1 MRGREDAR
9 HIGEHVKI
17 FPLPGR
23 YLAFSKAEPA
33 PRNQRGEKLPI
44 GYEPVMKVRP
54 FHSMSANPPRPLRNP
69 YMRRPP
75 YAYAIF
81 IRHRTFPIRH
91 NARKASWRPA
101 VAAPPGPCQPPLFRL
116 KVSEETLNLPAPATQ
131 KGTILP
137 PTNQPKD
144 SMSNLSQQH
153 PIPTAPG
160 QQDPGGCRAIQA
172 IAPSLSSDR
181 NNKTTSNNPHCHP
194 QHAANLT
201 RRRFMGGALA
211 LVAAALGSMATGCS
225 APITQ
230 AFETL
235 EASDPEKPRYVSPYN
250 WEGLVRTDGRWDYLE
265 DGQLRSRWGIDVSEH
280 QKTVNWEQVA
290 TAGVDFAFVRIGNR
304 GASQGQLRV
313 DDYFLENAIGASK
326 AGIQTESYFFSQALT
341 EVEAEEEAALA
352 IRQAQEANAQGASIA
367 VIAFDHEPVEVEGP
381 ARTP

>member
-116 KVSEETLNLPAPATQ
+116 KVSEETLFKLAEELRSSVTVWLAEYNV
-131 KGTILP
+131 
-137 PTNQPKD
+137 PT
-144 SMSNLSQQH
+144 
-153 PIPTAPG
+153 PTAPLDFRIWQYSCTGTVPGISTDVDLNIWFDLPG
-160 QQDPGGCRAIQA
+160 Q
-172 IAPSLSSDR
+172 
-181 NNKTTSNNPHCHP
+181 
-194 QHAANLT
+194 
-201 RRRFMGGALA
+201 
-211 LVAAALGSMATGCS
+211 
-225 APITQ
+225 
-230 AFETL
+230 
-235 EASDPEKPRYVSPYN
+235 
-250 WEGLVRTDGRWDYLE
+250 
-265 DGQLRSRWGIDVSEH
+265 RSE
-280 QKTVNWEQVA
+280 
-290 TAGVDFAFVRIGNR
+290 
-304 GASQGQLRV
+304 
-313 DDYFLENAIGASK
+313 
-326 AGIQTESYFFSQALT
+326 
-341 EVEAEEEAALA
+341 
-352 IRQAQEANAQGASIA
+352 
-367 VIAFDHEPVEVEGP
+367 
-381 ARTP
+381 